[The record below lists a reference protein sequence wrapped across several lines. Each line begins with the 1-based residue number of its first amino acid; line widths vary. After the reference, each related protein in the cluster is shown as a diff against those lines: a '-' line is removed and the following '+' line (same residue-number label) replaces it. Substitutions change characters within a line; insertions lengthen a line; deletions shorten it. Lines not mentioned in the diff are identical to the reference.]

1 MGFDTNLRNAVLAID
16 SLREAQHA
24 CADLKPTAMSMT
36 DEELRG
42 RAELI
47 ERVIRTRAK
56 LQEVRDRAEN
66 LQAALERFKQRR
78 AAMRM

>member
-1 MGFDTNLRNAVLAID
+1 M
-16 SLREAQHA
+16 
-24 CADLKPTAMSMT
+24 PMT

-56 LQEVRDRAEN
+56 LQEVRDRAET

-78 AAMRM
+78 AAMKM

>member
-1 MGFDTNLRNAVLAID
+1 MGFDTNLRNAVLAIG
-16 SLREAQHA
+16 SLRDAQHA
-24 CADLKPTAMSMT
+24 CADLKPTAMPMT